1 MNRTIAAMVAWAAI
15 GLAVCP
21 AGHAAKLFVVPV
33 EDQFAGPSGPV
44 LRYEVAGP
52 ASAPVADATL
62 SDPSLDRPFGL
73 AFGPGG
79 ELFVVNRSDLS
90 HGSVTRFVDPQGS
103 PSSNGTIA
111 SSNFVGPHGAD
122 FRGAELFTA
131 QQFGSNVVRF
141 LVSPGGASFNGAITG
156 GLCCNAPRG
165 VAFSQTGEL
174 FVSQCCG
181 VDEIRRFEF
190 DGAGNAIPN
199 GVINGNGLNNP
210 HDLEFSPSGELFVAN
225 TPHPSATHTVSRF
238 TFNSS
243 GVATANGVI
252 THPSLV
258 EPIGLAFS
266 PWGEL
271 FVSSSEAPVVSRF
284 TFDSS
289 GTAGFNGSFAPPQQ
303 GVLDI
308 EFGSTPPAS
317 TGPPFVADNP
327 ISHWRFGE
335 ASGTVAEDAV
345 GSNDGRY
352 VGGVKLGMPGA
363 FPGDAA
369 IRLDGQDGRVR
380 VPDAASLDTGDSF
393 SLELWLQ
400 RRKLST
406 DVGVE
411 GLFLKGYQLYLDG
424 SGQVVLRKPLS
435 REIARSRV
443 GISDTSEFHHVVAT
457 KVGNDVHIYI
467 DGVDVTRRT
476 SNATIADAD
485 NLLSIGAGA
494 DFFRGF
500 LDEAAIYDYALSPA
514 QVANHF
520 AAAP

>member
-1 MNRTIAAMVAWAAI
+1 
-15 GLAVCP
+15 
-21 AGHAAKLFVVPV
+21 
-33 EDQFAGPSGPV
+33 
-44 LRYEVAGP
+44 
-52 ASAPVADATL
+52 
-62 SDPSLDRPFGL
+62 
-73 AFGPGG
+73 
-79 ELFVVNRSDLS
+79 
-90 HGSVTRFVDPQGS
+90 
-103 PSSNGTIA
+103 
-111 SSNFVGPHGAD
+111 VGPHGAD

-181 VDEIRRFEF
+181 VDDIRRYVF

-199 GVINGNGLNNP
+199 GVITGNGLSNP

-243 GVATANGVI
+243 GAAAANGVI

-289 GTAGFNGSFAPPQQ
+289 GTAAFNGSFAPPQS

-317 TGPPFVADNP
+317 AGPPFVADNP

-335 ASGTVAEDAV
+335 ASGTVARDAV

-352 VGGVKLGMPGA
+352 VGGVTLGMPGA
-363 FPGDAA
+363 FTGDSA
-369 IRLDGQDGRVR
+369 IRLDGRDDFVR
-380 VPDAASLDTGDSF
+380 VPDAPALDTGDEF
-393 SLELWLQ
+393 SLEVWLQ

-406 DVGVE
+406 DLGTE
-411 GLFLKGYQLYLDG
+411 GLFLKGFQLYLEG
-424 SGQVVLRKPLS
+424 GGKVVLRRPLL
-435 REIARSRV
+435 REIARSR
-443 GISDTSEFHHVVAT
+443 IRITDTTEFHHVVAT
-457 KVGNDVHIYI
+457 KAGNDFHIYI
-467 DGVDVTRRT
+467 DGADVTQRT
-476 SNATIADAD
+476 SNATVTDK
-485 NLLSIGAGA
+485 NNFLSIGAGA
-494 DFFRGF
+494 DLLRGV
-500 LDEAAIYDYALSPA
+500 LDEAAI
-514 QVANHF
+514 
-520 AAAP
+520 